1 MKNIQFQQ
9 APSVPTPNSLKIS
22 DPATNKNIIQNL
34 FPGYFALVM
43 ATGIIS
49 IAAHSLQMTSVA
61 YFLFWLNVGFYGV
74 LLTLLLLRLLFYF
87 SHLVTD
93 LTDHQNSPG
102 FLTLVAGSCILG
114 TQGLV
119 LYENIL
125 MAEILLAFGAVGW
138 CIIIYTF
145 LTIITVKRH
154 KPSIEKGING
164 AWLITIV
171 ATQSIA
177 ILSALI
183 APTTTAG
190 EDVIFFFSLY
200 MYFVGCFLYIIIN
213 ALIFYRF
220 SFFTFQ
226 PKELSAPY
234 WINVGAA
241 AITTLAGSTL
251 MLSGAEWAFMP
262 SILPFMK
269 GFTLFFWSASSWW
282 IPLFLILG
290 FWRHFAKKVPLPFSN
305 SGYHPSYWSM
315 VFPLGMYTACTF
327 KLSEALGLQFL
338 KSIPEYFIYIAFASW
353 IMVFAGLIHTLAIR
367 LIHAPNE

>member
-1 MKNIQFQQ
+1 MYD
-9 APSVPTPNSLKIS
+9 SLKTTIPLAS
-22 DPATNKNIIQNL
+22 RNPVQNL

-49 IAAHSLQMTSVA
+49 IAAGSLNMAPIA
-61 YFLFWLNVGFYGV
+61 YGLFWLNIAFYSI
-74 LLTLLLLRLLFYF
+74 LILLLFLRLLFYF
-87 SHLVTD
+87 SHIAKD
-93 LTDHQNSPG
+93 LSDHQNSPG

-114 TQGLV
+114 AQAFV
-119 LYENIL
+119 LYDNIFFAQL
-125 MAEILLAFGAVGW
+125 FLIFGIVGW
-138 CIIIYTF
+138 CIIMYTF
-145 LTIITVKRH
+145 FTIITIKRQ
-154 KPSIEKGING
+154 KPGIEKGING

-177 ILSALI
+177 ILSALL
-183 APTTTAG
+183 APYSTTG
-190 EDVIFFFSLY
+190 NEIIFFFSLY
-200 MYFVGCFLYIIIN
+200 MYLAGCFLYIIIN
-213 ALIFYRF
+213 SLIFYRF

-226 PKELSAPY
+226 PSELSAPY

-251 MLSGAEWAFMP
+251 MISSAEWPFMID
-262 SILPFMK
+262 ILPFVK

-290 FWRHFAKKVPLPFSN
+290 FWRHFAKKIPLPFSS

-327 KLSEALGLQFL
+327 KLSEALGLPFL

-353 IMVFAGLIHTLAIR
+353 IMVFAGLLHTLTSR
-367 LIHAPNE
+367 LFHISNQRKGLKPHSY